1 MQQRI
6 LTALAVLAFA
16 FVFAGG
22 ADAQT
27 KSHLQQILERGTLR
41 VGTTGDFNPM
51 SVRDPATNTY
61 KGFDIEAMNQLAVDM
76 GVKVEWVQTDW
87 ASFVAGIAANKFDVF
102 SGASLNMARAR
113 TVAFTLPYAETGT
126 VPVVL
131 KTNAGKFKAWE
142 DINKPDVSVAVSLGT
157 VFEEQ
162 AKQHFPKATIKA
174 VQSPATGFQEV
185 LSNRALV
192 TITSNIEAAGLV
204 QRFDQLSLL
213 GPEVK
218 PRNRRPLAYCV
229 EITDQVWINYVNSW
243 ITLKR
248 SEGFFDALEGKWL
261 MN

>member
-1 MQQRI
+1 MKSRLI
-6 LTALAVLAFA
+6 VLLLAFA
-16 FVFAGG
+16 VGLLG
-22 ADAQT
+22 ATPAMAQT
-27 KSHLQQILERGTLR
+27 KSRLQQILERGTLR

-51 SVRDPATNTY
+51 SVRDPATNSY
-61 KGFDIEAMNQLAVDM
+61 KGFDIDSMNQLAADM

-87 ASFVAGIAANKFDVF
+87 ASFVAGVAANKFDIF
-102 SGASLNMARAR
+102 SGASLNMARAK
-113 TVAFTLPYAETGT
+113 TVGFTLPYTETGT

-131 KTNAGKFKAWE
+131 KANAGKFKSWD
-142 DINKPDVSVAVSLGT
+142 DINKADVSVAVSLGT

-162 AKQHFPKATIKA
+162 AKQHFPKASIKA

-204 QRFDQLSLL
+204 QRFDQLTLL
-213 GPEVK
+213 GSDVK

-229 EITDQVWINYVNSW
+229 DINDQVWLNFVNSW

-248 SEGFFDALEGKWL
+248 AEGFFETLEAKWL
-261 MN
+261 M